1 MIATAPEAATL
12 AYLSQMSPQA
22 LAKAIA
28 YTHGKEWLLLG
39 GWVVTMVT
47 TWLIVRS
54 GLLNRVNDSLQKG
67 RARPLLTSLL
77 VGLCY
82 FVVSSILEMPWTI
95 YSDWWFEMS
104 FGMTS
109 QTLGGWFVDGLKTGW
124 FGLLMGSMFVL
135 LLYGFLRRARSVW
148 WVWASGLV
156 VLLLAFGLVVA
167 PVAIAPLLN
176 TYKPAPAGAVR
187 DEVVRLGRATG
198 TPTDKIL
205 VFNGSKQ
212 SNRYTANVSGL
223 GGSAR
228 VAMSDV
234 MFQKG
239 ADIAE
244 VRGVVGH
251 EMGHYV
257 HQHIFVQLGIF
268 SVLSMAL
275 FFLVDRLF
283 PTFVR
288 LFGARVNGIEDPAG
302 LPILFAIIGTLS
314 LIALPV
320 TNTISREIE
329 SDADRFSLEHAHE
342 PDGLAKALVKTADY
356 RAPTPSE
363 LEEFIFYDHP
373 SVGRRVRRAMAWK
386 AAHPDLVGKTSS
398 P

>member
-1 MIATAPEAATL
+1 MTVNAPEAATL

-22 LAKAIA
+22 LAKAVA

-39 GWVVTMVT
+39 GWVVSMVS

-54 GLLNRVNDSLQKG
+54 GLLNRVKDELQKQG
-67 RARPLLTSLL
+67 PRPLLASLL
-77 VGLCY
+77 VGLSY
-82 FVVSSILEMPWTI
+82 FIVSSLIELPWSVL
-95 YSDWWFEMS
+95 SDWGFETS

-109 QTLGGWFVDGLKTGW
+109 QSLGDWFLDGLKTGW
-124 FGLLMGSMFVL
+124 FGLFLGSVFVL
-135 LLYGFLRRARSVW
+135 LLYGFLRRARAVW
-148 WVWASGLV
+148 WVWGSGLV

-167 PVAIAPLLN
+167 PVVIAPLEN

-187 DEVVRLGRATG
+187 DEVVRLGQATG
-198 TPTDKIL
+198 TPTDKI
-205 VFNGSKQ
+205 FIFDGSKQ

-228 VAMSDV
+228 IAMSDV
-234 MFQKG
+234 MFKKG

-251 EMGHYV
+251 EMGHYI
-257 HQHIFVQLGIF
+257 HQHVFFQLGIF

-275 FFLVDRLF
+275 FFMVDRLF

-288 LFGARVNGIEDPAG
+288 LFGAQVSGIEDPAG
-302 LPILFAIIGTLS
+302 LPVLFAIIGTLS
-314 LIALPV
+314 LIALPI
-320 TNTISREIE
+320 TNTISREVE
-329 SDADRFSLEHAHE
+329 ADADRFSLERAHE

-356 RAPTPSE
+356 RAPTPSD

-373 SVGRRVRRAMAWK
+373 SVGRRVRLAMEWK
-386 AAHPDLVGKTSS
+386 AAHADLVGRK
-398 P
+398 

>member
-198 TPTDKIL
+198 TPTDKIF

-288 LFGARVNGIEDPAG
+288 LFGARVTGIEDPAG

-356 RAPTPSE
+356 RAPTPSD

-373 SVGRRVRRAMAWK
+373 SVGRRVRRAMEWK
-386 AAHPDLVGKTSS
+386 AAHPDLVGQK
-398 P
+398 

>member
-22 LAKAIA
+22 LAKATA
-28 YTHGKEWLLLG
+28 YTHGKEWLILG
-39 GWVVTMVT
+39 GWVVSMAT

-54 GLLNRVNDSLQKG
+54 GLLNRVKDGLQKETP
-67 RARPLLTSLL
+67 RPLLASLL

-82 FVVSSILEMPWTI
+82 FFVSSLLELPWSI
-95 YSDWWFEMS
+95 YSDWWFETS

-109 QTLGGWFVDGLKTGW
+109 QSLAGWLVDGLKTGW
-124 FGLLMGSMFVL
+124 FGLLMGAVFVV
-135 LLYGFLRRARSVW
+135 LLYGFLRRARDIW
-148 WVWASGLV
+148 WIWASGLV
-156 VLLLAFGLVVA
+156 VLLLAFVMVVA
-167 PVAIAPLLN
+167 PVAVLPLLN

-187 DEVVRLGRATG
+187 DEVVRLGQATG
-198 TPTDKIL
+198 TPTDKIF
-205 VFNGSKQ
+205 VFDGSKQ
-212 SNRYTANVSGL
+212 SNRYTANVNGI

-234 MFQKG
+234 MFKKG

-257 HQHIFVQLGIF
+257 HQHIFLQLGVF
-268 SVLSMAL
+268 SVLSLVL
-275 FFLVDRLF
+275 FVLVDRLF
-283 PTFVR
+283 PAFVR
-288 LFGARVNGIEDPAG
+288 LFGARVTGVDDPAG

-314 LIALPV
+314 MVALPI
-320 TNTISREIE
+320 TNTISREVE

-356 RAPTPSE
+356 RAPTPSD

-373 SVGRRVRRAMAWK
+373 SVGRRVRRAMEWK
-386 AAHPDLVGKTSS
+386 AAHPDLVGKK
-398 P
+398 

>member
-1 MIATAPEAATL
+1 M
-12 AYLSQMSPQA
+12 
-22 LAKAIA
+22 
-28 YTHGKEWLLLG
+28 
-39 GWVVTMVT
+39 
-47 TWLIVRS
+47 
-54 GLLNRVNDSLQKG
+54 
-67 RARPLLTSLL
+67 
-77 VGLCY
+77 
-82 FVVSSILEMPWTI
+82 
-95 YSDWWFEMS
+95 
-104 FGMTS
+104 
-109 QTLGGWFVDGLKTGW
+109 
-124 FGLLMGSMFVL
+124 
-135 LLYGFLRRARSVW
+135 
-148 WVWASGLV
+148 
-156 VLLLAFGLVVA
+156 A

-198 TPTDKIL
+198 TPTDKIF

-288 LFGARVNGIEDPAG
+288 LFGARVTGIEDPAG

>member
-198 TPTDKIL
+198 TPTDKIF

>member
-148 WVWASGLV
+148 WVWAAGLV

-198 TPTDKIL
+198 TPTDKIF

-288 LFGARVNGIEDPAG
+288 LFGARVTGIEDPAG

>member
-82 FVVSSILEMPWTI
+82 FVVSSI
-95 YSDWWFEMS
+95 FEMS

-109 QTLGGWFVDGLKTGW
+109 QPLGGWFVDGLKTGW

-198 TPTDKIL
+198 TPTDKIF

-275 FFLVDRLF
+275 VFLVDRLF

-288 LFGARVNGIEDPAG
+288 LFGARVTGIEDPAG

>member
-198 TPTDKIL
+198 TPTDKIF

-288 LFGARVNGIEDPAG
+288 LFGARVTGIEDPAG

>member
-198 TPTDKIL
+198 TPTDKIF

-288 LFGARVNGIEDPAG
+288 LFGARVTGIEDPAG

-386 AAHPDLVGKTSS
+386 AAHPDLLGKTSS

>member
-22 LAKAIA
+22 LAKAVA

-39 GWVVTMVT
+39 GWVVSMVT

-67 RARPLLTSLL
+67 RARPLLASLL
-77 VGLCY
+77 VGLAY
-82 FVVSSILEMPWTI
+82 FVISSILELPWSI
-95 YSDWWFEMS
+95 YSDWWFETS

-124 FGLLMGSMFVL
+124 FGLLMGSVFVL
-135 LLYGFLRRARSVW
+135 LVYGFLRRARKIW

-156 VLLLAFGLVVA
+156 VLLLAFVMVVA
-167 PVAIAPLLN
+167 PVAISPLLN

-187 DEVVRLGRATG
+187 DEVVRLGQATG
-198 TPTDKIL
+198 TPTDKI
-205 VFNGSKQ
+205 FIFDGSKQ
-212 SNRYTANVSGL
+212 SNRYTANVSGI
-223 GGSAR
+223 GRTAR

-251 EMGHYV
+251 EMGHYI
-257 HQHIFVQLGIF
+257 HQHIFFQLGIF
-268 SVLSMAL
+268 SVLSLVL
-275 FFLVDRLF
+275 FFLTDRLF

-288 LFGARVNGIEDPAG
+288 LFGARVTGIEDPAG

-314 LIALPV
+314 LIALPI

-329 SDADRFSLEHAHE
+329 SDADLFSLEHAHE

-373 SVGRRVRRAMAWK
+373 SVGRRVRRAMEWK
-386 AAHPDLVGKTSS
+386 AAHPDLVGQK
-398 P
+398 